1 MVHIHTCVSYN
12 TRRDNWIDA
21 GGLAEQPICSAP
33 ISVYRVAC
41 ASLHRLYRAYQ
52 NIEGHPDKWDKV
64 HVVEKIEERKNQTT
78 FFSGVWMYWRIFAG
92 ANTQKGPSGAEC
104 ANAIV
109 GGKRGDQSS
118 THTRLYTAS
127 VV

>member
-1 MVHIHTCVSYN
+1 VLLFLYIEL
-12 TRRDNWIDA
+12 R
-21 GGLAEQPICSAP
+21 GLHC
-33 ISVYRVAC
+33 
-41 ASLHRLYRAYQ
+41 SLHRLYRAYQ

-64 HVVEKIEERKNQTT
+64 HIVEKIEERKNQTT